1 MGKGPLQFLKTK
13 VAMALI
19 GTVLIGG
26 TSAVLAARTV
36 NEPSVI
42 QTSNSVTTNSNSTTS
57 SQLPS
62 ATSSSAKATATSSP
76 TAVGISTVPV
86 SKPTFPPT
94 ATPAVGQTVTL
105 FGTVTS
111 VGSNTFVLTRLGATH
126 TIDVNGGTIWNPGQ
140 GGATSLSTLQ
150 TGMHAQ
156 VTGTVQANGSCLASQ
171 VSSSIDT

>member
-57 SQLPS
+57 SQLRRLPPLRLRPPPPAHLPRWVYPPS
-62 ATSSSAKATATSSP
+62 RL
-76 TAVGISTVPV
+76 V
-86 SKPTFPPT
+86 SRPFRPRRH
-94 ATPAVGQTVTL
+94 QLLDRQLL
-105 FGTVTS
+105 FRHGNKCGV
-111 VGSNTFVLTRLGATH
+111 
-126 TIDVNGGTIWNPGQ
+126 
-140 GGATSLSTLQ
+140 
-150 TGMHAQ
+150 
-156 VTGTVQANGSCLASQ
+156 
-171 VSSSIDT
+171 